1 MEFGFCALLRALRGR
16 RRSCVRARRSSSVEA
31 QGSRR
36 PRTTATGPTVGGPD
50 RNRDRGMRWEHGPWY
65 GGDARPRPDRHTVR
79 HTRPG
84 GRTSGACG
92 PRSQHAMHA
101 KIKESAR
108 GGAPHAARRR
118 LALRVTRLLGAVA
131 AAQAATKSLRLISSA
146 SFSSTWWGSSVWKVE
161 KMGQKTE
168 SAERVPK
175 MCSTSGSE

>member
-1 MEFGFCALLRALRGR
+1 MVSCFVLYERRFCAKLERRGSGVTPTADHRDRADRGR
-16 RRSCVRARRSSSVEA
+16 
-31 QGSRR
+31 SRPEPG
-36 PRTTATGPTVGGPD
+36 PRDAMGA
-50 RNRDRGMRWEHGPWY
+50 WY